1 MSETTGQPIGA
12 LTKDDIPQLRNLP
25 VYANGEEIGHVG
37 DIYYDEDTE
46 RVECV
51 GIAGDGIGFKR
62 NWLPAQGAV
71 LQDDGLHLAFGSDRF
86 EGAPSWDDDAD
97 LDEDRYRELRGHYG
111 GEGDVTRH
119 EEELRVGTEER
130 PAGSVRLRKWVETEP
145 VSTEVELERETAH
158 VVREPV
164 DQPVAR
170 DTDAAFGDEEIEVPL
185 RAEEAVVGKRTVAK
199 ERVGIEKDVDTRTET
214 VRDEVRKEH
223 VDVDDDAGLQR

>member
-1 MSETTGQPIGA
+1 MSELTGQPIGA

-71 LQDDGLHLAFGSDRF
+71 LQDDGLHLAYGRDRL
-86 EGAPSWDDDAD
+86 EGAPSWDDA
-97 LDEDRYRELRGHYG
+97 
-111 GEGDVTRH
+111 GDVTRH
-119 EEELRVGTEER
+119 EEELQVGKEER
-130 PAGSVRLRKWVETEP
+130 AAGSVRLRKWVETEP
-145 VSTEVELERETAH
+145 VSTQVELERETAQ

-164 DQPVAR
+164 DEPVAR
-170 DTDAAFGDEEIEVPL
+170 DTDAAFGEEEIEVPL

>member
-1 MSETTGQPIGA
+1 MSELTGQPIGA

-71 LQDDGLHLAFGSDRF
+71 LQDDGLHLAYGRDRL

-97 LDEDRYRELRGHYG
+97 LDEDRYREVRGHYG
-111 GEGDVTRH
+111 DAGDVTRH
-119 EEELRVGTEER
+119 EEELQVGKEER
-130 PAGSVRLRKWVETEP
+130 AAGSVRLRKWVETEP
-145 VSTEVELERETAH
+145 VSTQVELERETAQ

-164 DQPVAR
+164 DEPVAR
-170 DTDAAFGDEEIEVPL
+170 DTDAAFGEEEIEVPL
-185 RAEEAVVGKRTVAK
+185 RAEEAVVGKRAVAK
-199 ERVGIEKDVDTRTET
+199 ERVGIEKDVETRTET
-214 VRDEVRKEH
+214 VQDEVRKER
-223 VDVDDDAGLQR
+223 VDVDDDAGLRR